1 MEIILRQDVE
11 NLGNK
16 DQIVNV
22 RPGYANN
29 LLIPQGFASA
39 ATASAKKVLA
49 ENIKQRAHKEEK
61 IVKDATA
68 IAEKLAA
75 TAITVSAK
83 ASEGGK
89 IFGSVTTSDIAAA
102 IATKGIEVD
111 KRNIKVEAIK
121 EVGSYSA
128 TIKIYKDIV
137 ATVAIEVVAAE

>member
-1 MEIILRQDVE
+1 MEIILKQDVD
-11 NLGNK
+11 NIGHK

-29 LLIPQGFASA
+29 YLIPQGYASA

-61 IVKDATA
+61 MVKDATA
-68 IAEKLAA
+68 IADKLAA
-75 TAITVSAK
+75 TVIAISAK

-89 IFGSVTTSDIAAA
+89 IFGSITSADIASA
-102 IATKGIEVD
+102 IEAKGIEVD
-111 KRNIKVEAIK
+111 KRNIKVESIK
-121 EVGSYSA
+121 EVGSYTA

-137 ATVAIEVVAAE
+137 ATVAIEIVAAE

>member
-89 IFGSVTTSDIAAA
+89 IFGSVTTTDIAAA

>member
-11 NLGNK
+11 NLGHK

-29 LLIPQGFASA
+29 FLIPQGYASA

-61 IVKDATA
+61 MVNDATA

-75 TAITVSAK
+75 VALAISAK
-83 ASEGGK
+83 ASENGK
-89 IFGSVTTSDIAAA
+89 IFGSVTTTDIAEA
-102 IATKGIEVD
+102 IAAKGIEVD

-121 EVGSYSA
+121 EVGSYTA
-128 TIKIYKDIV
+128 TIKIYKDIKAEV
-137 ATVAIEVVAAE
+137 ALEVVAAE

>member
-29 LLIPQGFASA
+29 YLIPQGYASA
-39 ATASAKKVLA
+39 ATSSAKKVLA

-61 IVKDATA
+61 MINDATA
-68 IAEKLAA
+68 IADKLTA
-75 TAITVSAK
+75 TPIAVSAK
-83 ASEGGK
+83 ASSNGK
-89 IFGSVTTSDIAAA
+89 IFGAITANDIAEA
-102 IATKGIEVD
+102 IAAKGIEVD

-121 EVGSYSA
+121 EVGSYTA
-128 TIKIYKDIV
+128 TIKIYKDIKAEV
-137 ATVAIEVVAAE
+137 ALEVVAAE